1 MTHAIQD
8 QPALAWSVC
17 VVAGFPLLVILL
29 GELIHR
35 LRHRGGEL
43 ARTLRLVRNLVL
55 PAAVVWVLVR
65 EILDR
70 RAELIAQLG
79 DTLLLLAVVPAALSV
94 LDLVLAARATPGT
107 TWSRFPKLLFQLAR
121 VAVLAGVA
129 AFVLA
134 GVWGVDLRGV
144 LTALGVGSLVMALAL
159 QDTLSNLVS
168 GLLLVFDR
176 PFEIGDWVRSGDI
189 VGKVVDVNW
198 RAVRLATKDGDLVVI
213 PNGMLG
219 KNVIYNYTRPTA
231 THAEKIEVCFAHEDP
246 PNRVRQALAEIA
258 RATPGVLAQPA
269 PDVRVLGYGE
279 QGVSYQIKFWSC
291 DFDGMDR
298 IRDALVTRIHYAA
311 QRHGLSLSQPVHTV
325 VQLDGDAAERAAASR
340 RTETRLSSLSSLLRL
355 PRAAL
360 EELEQEAAYRVY
372 AAGET
377 IARAGAAAD
386 GMYVILGGCA
396 AVLVDSG
403 AGGATGG
410 AAGST
415 PASTIEVERLERG
428 ELFGNL
434 ASQWGGGSPVTIRAV
449 EDVELLVLDARAVL
463 AMAEK
468 NPGFALE
475 MEQIL
480 EAQRR
485 SVQRV
490 RAAEPGAQPLMQPA
504 HTMRSSL
511 ATWQAR
517 PARPATSTTA
527 PTALYAPGASSAT
540 PR

>member
-1 MTHAIQD
+1 MTHGIRD
-8 QPALAWSVC
+8 QPAFAWGVC
-17 VVAGFPLLVILL
+17 VIVGFPLLVILL

-35 LRHRGGEL
+35 LRRSGSQLG
-43 ARTLRLVRNLVL
+43 RTLHLVRNLVL
-55 PAAVVWVLVR
+55 PAAVIWVLVR

-70 RAELIAQLG
+70 GDQIARLG

-94 LDLVLAARATPGT
+94 LDLVLAARDTPGT
-107 TWSRFPKLLFQLAR
+107 TWSRFPRLLFQLAR

-129 AFVLA
+129 AFVLS

-198 RAVRLATKDGDLVVI
+198 RAVRLATRDGDLVVI

-219 KNVIYNYTRPTA
+219 KSAIYNYTRPTS
-231 THAEKIEVCFAHEDP
+231 THAEKIEVCFAYEDP
-246 PNRVRQALAEIA
+246 PNRVRQALAEVA
-258 RATPGVLAQPA
+258 RGTPGVLAQPA

-279 QGVSYQIKFWSC
+279 QGVSYQIKYWC
-291 DFDGMDR
+291 GDFDGLDR

-311 QRHGLSLSQPVHTV
+311 QRHGLGLSQAVHTV
-325 VQLDGDAAERAAASR
+325 VQLDGAATERAAAAR
-340 RTETRLSSLSSLLRL
+340 RTETRLASLATLLRL
-355 PRAAL
+355 PRAIL
-360 EELEQEAAYRVY
+360 EELEQDAAYRVY

-377 IARAGAAAD
+377 ITAAGNTAD
-386 GMYVILGGCA
+386 GMYVLLGGCA
-396 AVLVDSG
+396 AVLMERGSG
-403 AGGATGG
+403 SGGAS
-410 AAGST
+410 GST
-415 PASTIEVERLERG
+415 VEVERLGRG

-434 ASQWGGGSPVTIRAV
+434 ASQWGEDSPVIVRAV

-485 SVQRV
+485 ALQRA
-490 RAAEPGAQPLMQPA
+490 RAAEAGAQPLA
-504 HTMRSSL
+504 NVTHTMGSSL
-511 ATWQAR
+511 ATLRAR
-517 PARPATSTTA
+517 PARSATSTTA
-527 PTALYAPGASSAT
+527 PTSLYAPGASSAT